1 MVKRTKVNGTAD
13 RTDMEIGIRKR
24 TLLHTGR
31 AEPMG
36 NEIEAAMNPA
46 ITGDS
51 TTTIAIERPIRLGTI
66 APMATTAIMA
76 MPDAATIE
84 INTTGIRME
93 FAPTTAVT
101 MVVRTGTMADIPVLT
116 GRMDVTTTS
125 RIRRTGTDFAMG

>member
-1 MVKRTKVNGTAD
+1 
-13 RTDMEIGIRKR
+13 
-24 TLLHTGR
+24 
-31 AEPMG
+31 MG
-36 NEIEAAMNPA
+36 NEIEAAMNLA

-84 INTTGIRME
+84 INMTGIRME
-93 FAPTTAVT
+93 FATTTAVT
-101 MVVRTGTMADIPVLT
+101 MVVRTGTMADIPMLT
-116 GRMDVTTTS
+116 GKMDVTTAS

>member
-24 TLLHTGR
+24 TLLHIGR
-31 AEPMG
+31 AGLMG
-36 NEIEAAMNPA
+36 NEIEAAMNLA

-84 INTTGIRME
+84 INMTGIRME
-93 FAPTTAVT
+93 FATTTAVT
-101 MVVRTGTMADIPVLT
+101 MVV
-116 GRMDVTTTS
+116 
-125 RIRRTGTDFAMG
+125 